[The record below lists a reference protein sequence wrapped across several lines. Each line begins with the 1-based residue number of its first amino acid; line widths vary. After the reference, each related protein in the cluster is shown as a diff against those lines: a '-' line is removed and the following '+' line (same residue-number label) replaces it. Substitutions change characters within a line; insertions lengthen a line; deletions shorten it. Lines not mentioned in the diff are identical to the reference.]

1 VSRPTVRRHSY
12 QDEKLLGGVAWAEE
26 IRERLA
32 ENRPSIS
39 VIPGSYES
47 ARTNMPVSLT

>member
-1 VSRPTVRRHSY
+1 MSRPTVRRHSY
-12 QDEKLLGGVAWAEE
+12 QDEKLLGGVGGAEE

-39 VIPGSYES
+39 VIPDSYES
-47 ARTNMPVSLT
+47 VRTDMPVRLT